1 MEGAIPL
8 AGKAI
13 LLWAQCWSS
22 QSQGKWGALFY
33 PPQLGSEL
41 DSLYPELGLG
51 SSLDC
56 WLLSGASVVVTTT
69 VMLSSGNLSA

>member
-1 MEGAIPL
+1 M
-8 AGKAI
+8 
-13 LLWAQCWSS
+13 
-22 QSQGKWGALFY
+22 WGTLFY